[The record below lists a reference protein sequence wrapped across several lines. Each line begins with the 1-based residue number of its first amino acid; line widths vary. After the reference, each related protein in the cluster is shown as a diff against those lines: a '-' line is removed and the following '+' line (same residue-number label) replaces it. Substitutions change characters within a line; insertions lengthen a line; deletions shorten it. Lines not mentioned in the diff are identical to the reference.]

1 MGLFLIFYF
10 TATKR
15 VIQINWYFFEMSDSI
30 QKEYFKLSKTKGT
43 NIHIFS
49 KEHEEPTAS
58 I

>member
-1 MGLFLIFYF
+1 MFYF
-10 TATKR
+10 TATKS

-43 NIHIFS
+43 NIYIFS